1 MSYNRKWVFSSWPYT
16 TACLR
21 KNGPHVFVNK
31 SKTDDPDVAIFD
43 AIDHSPMHDVSTKAQ
58 LSRLICK
65 DFMAISNYQPILAV
79 QRTNG
84 SKYLNCMSM
93 SDVLLMPEKAAMI
106 GAHITSTTVWKS
118 NQAVQE

>member
-1 MSYNRKWVFSSWPYT
+1 MVSTCTAWP
-16 TACLR
+16 R

-31 SKTDDPDVAIFD
+31 PKTDYLNVAIFY
-43 AIDHSPMHDVSTKAQ
+43 AIDHCPMHDVSTKAQ